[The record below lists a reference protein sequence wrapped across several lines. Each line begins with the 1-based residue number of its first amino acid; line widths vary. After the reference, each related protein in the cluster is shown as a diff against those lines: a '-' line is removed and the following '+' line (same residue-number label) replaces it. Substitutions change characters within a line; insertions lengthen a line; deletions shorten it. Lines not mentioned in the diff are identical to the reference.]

1 MSAEGSPRHAKRTPG
16 SGEAAGAARA
26 GDGAASRIP
35 AGVWTLGFVS
45 LLMDTSSELIH
56 ALLPLYMVGSLGAS
70 VLLVGIIEGIAEAI
84 ALIVKVF
91 SGYWSDVWRHRKPLV
106 VLGYGLAA
114 VSKLAFPL
122 APTLG
127 WVVAARF
134 ADRVGKGIRGAPRD
148 ALIADLAPAGVRGA
162 AFGLRQ
168 ALDTVGAIAG
178 PLLAV
183 AAIGH
188 FAGDFRAAF
197 WVAIVPAALCV
208 ALLVFGV
215 REPDA
220 RANGADAGRRISWR
234 DARRLDHRFYAV
246 TAIAFVL
253 TLARFSEA
261 FLVLRAQDAG
271 LGTTGAP
278 WVMVAMSVV
287 YAIFA
292 FPAGRAGD
300 RGHAGALLSAGLA
313 ALVASDVVLALA
325 ANVPGVLAGAA
336 LWGLH
341 MALTQGLLAAL
352 VAATAPSD
360 LRGTAFGVFN
370 LASGVALLVASGL
383 AGFLWQAIGP
393 AATFLAGAA
402 FTAIAWVA
410 LLVQGRQVPRVDGSH

>member
-1 MSAEGSPRHAKRTPG
+1 MT
-16 SGEAAGAARA
+16 RA
-26 GDGAASRIP
+26 VDSRRIP

-70 VLLVGIIEGIAEAI
+70 VLLVGIIEGVAEAI

-91 SGYWSDVWRHRKPLV
+91 SGFLSDVWRHRKPLV
-106 VLGYGLAA
+106 VVGYGLAA

-127 WVVAARF
+127 FVVAARF

-148 ALIADLAPAGVRGA
+148 ALVADLTPAAVRGA

-168 ALDTVGAIAG
+168 ALDTIGAIAG

-183 AAIGH
+183 AAIGY
-188 FAGDFRAAF
+188 FAGNFRAAF

-215 REPDA
+215 HEPASDNA
-220 RANGADAGRRISWR
+220 RKANAKRISWR
-234 DARRLDHRFYAV
+234 DARRLDARFYVV
-246 TAIAFVL
+246 TAIASVL

-261 FLVLRAQDAG
+261 FLVLRAQDVG

-278 WVMVAMSVV
+278 WVMVAMSLV
-287 YAIFA
+287 YAAVA
-292 FPAGRAGD
+292 FPAGRAAD
-300 RGHAGALLSAGLA
+300 RGHATLLLSAGLA
-313 ALVASDVVLALA
+313 ALIASDLVLAL
-325 ANVPGVLAGAA
+325 VPTTVGAVSGAA

-352 VAATAPSD
+352 VAATAPED

-370 LASGVALLVASGL
+370 LASGVALLIASSL
-383 AGFLWQAIGP
+383 AGWLWQSIGP
-393 AATFLAGAA
+393 SATFLAGAA
-402 FTAIAWVA
+402 FTVIAWIGLA
-410 LLVQGRQVPRVDGSH
+410 IQRARVPSIGGSA